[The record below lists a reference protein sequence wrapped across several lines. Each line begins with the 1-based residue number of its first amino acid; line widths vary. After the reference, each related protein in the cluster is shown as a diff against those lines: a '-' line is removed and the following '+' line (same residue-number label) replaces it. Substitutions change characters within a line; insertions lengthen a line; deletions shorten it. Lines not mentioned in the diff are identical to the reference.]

1 MEIIYEYCKNNG
13 YSLSLTNYIIEL
25 FLSFSAKASTK
36 DSQNF
41 VKALLSTKVVLVDSL
56 EGFVRIINDY
66 TKEKIEYEMSSS
78 EKLMMIYSFR
88 QKGIYLPLP
97 NLETKNISRLIV
109 ARVSKE
115 NEITSEEDKTTL
127 SHEIF
132 HLLRSYG
139 DNEFEYINETLHSK
153 SGVITT
159 LIPLQNGKIDYPNS
173 RKENVQSEENFV
185 NFLGRKYSTLFQI
198 DSIDNVFE
206 SLKEKIGNGEVF
218 LNLSSDEKN
227 EILTLYLN
235 LLLIVR
241 VYNGN
246 ITSSLNSSNADFL
259 KIIEDSY
266 GKESA
271 LLFHNIYSR
280 PFQTDESVLQDVE
293 KVFASHKLV

>member
-1 MEIIYEYCKNNG
+1 MDLIYEYCKNNG
-13 YSLSLTNYIIEL
+13 YSQSLTNFIIEL
-25 FLSFSAKASTK
+25 FLSFSSKSSK
-36 DSQNF
+36 EDLQNF
-41 VKALLSTKVVLVDSL
+41 IKALLSTKIVLVNCL
-56 EGFVRIINDY
+56 EHFVRIINDY
-66 TKEKIEYEMSSS
+66 TKEKIGYEMSSG
-78 EKLMMIYSFR
+78 EQLMMIYSFR

-97 NLETKNISRLIV
+97 NFEAKNINRLIV

-115 NEITSEEDKTTL
+115 NEITSDEDKTIL
-127 SHEIF
+127 AHEIF

-139 DNEFEYINETLHSK
+139 DNEFEYINGTLHSK

-159 LIPLQNGKIDYPNS
+159 LIPFQNGKFDYLNS

-185 NFLGRKYSTLFQI
+185 DFLGKKYENLFQI

-206 SLKEKIGNGEVF
+206 SLKEKIGNEEVF
-218 LNLSSDEKN
+218 LKLSSGEKN

-246 ITSSLNSSNADFL
+246 ITSSLNSSKSDFL

-280 PFQTDESVLQDVE
+280 TFQNDESVLQEVE
-293 KVFASHKLV
+293 KVFNGHKLV